1 MNNKSIL
8 AGLIAAA
15 TISLTACGGGGDSAP
30 VANHPEDTDFFAPV
44 IALNGDDMVVVEEG
58 TNYIDQG
65 ATATDN
71 VDSNVNVIASGSYN
85 TNVAGT
91 YTITYSATDLAGNK
105 ATKDRTIKVIRK
117 SDFAAFDGKW
127 VIDCQSIEDMHF
139 GKDTNGF
146 SGKDKLQNIF
156 KVTHV
161 NKILTISKRD
171 IKTRLRGFDNS
182 TCTGAPKIKGT
193 ATGRIVYTGEY
204 LDGSY
209 TGEKVDLASI
219 TEAHFSREDNKIFEV
234 AEDFGPEKLDE
245 WAVLMGMPK
254 YHIFAK
260 ANATTLVEGKLT
272 EKLDGSMESKRPVEY
287 NEVLFTKK

>member
-15 TISLTACGGGGDSAP
+15 TISLTACGGGGDAAP
-30 VANHPEDTDFFAPV
+30 VANHPEDTDVFAPV
-44 IALNGDDMVVVEEG
+44 IELNGGEDVQIEVG
-58 TNYIDQG
+58 TNYIDPG

-71 VDSNVNVIASGSYN
+71 VDPSVEVISSGSYN
-85 TNVAGT
+85 ANVAGT
-91 YTITYSATDLAGNK
+91 YTLTYTATDLAGNT
-105 ATKDRTIKVIRK
+105 ATRERTIKVIRK
-117 SDFAAFDGKW
+117 PDFAVFDGKW
-127 VIDCQSIEDMHF
+127 VIGCQSIKDMHF
-139 GKDTNGF
+139 GKDSNGI
-146 SGKDKLQNIF
+146 SGKDKLKDIF

-171 IKTRLRGFDNS
+171 IKTRLRGFDNN

-234 AEDFGPEKLDE
+234 AEDFGAEKLDE

-254 YHIFAK
+254 YDIFAK

-272 EKLDGSMESKRPVEY
+272 ENLDGSIESKRPVEY
-287 NEVLFTKK
+287 NAVSFTKK